1 MNDEWRMTKRSQFP
15 IFNSQSPHWLWH
27 GVWIL
32 SLLIAAGIFALYRW
46 LPVDGATGDLESFTP
61 EGFRVQWLLEER
73 ADGLSVGDVIVRAGG
88 HTVTEW
94 LSGAP
99 RESEWRNGGVVEY
112 QILRD
117 GQPKTLQ
124 IKLASVSF
132 RAVLAR
138 WAPQLVVALAFWSIG
153 TFVFW
158 KRSEELPARLLM
170 LFCISTALQYWGDA
184 YNFQY
189 ATLPWRWPFWI
200 HFVLEHGTYFLAFAA
215 VLHFILLFPITHPVL
230 RRFPHSMPLMLYLF
244 MPATVTVA
252 MVLSPTWSAAM
263 RTGNHVSLAMA
274 GIQGGLAIVAVITSA
289 RKARDPVIQAQFR
302 WILWSAGMLAVLAT
316 LGYLVPLTLTG
327 QAWLPH
333 PVMMLMLAVFPFSLA
348 VAILRYRLFDIEVII
363 NRSLV
368 YGVLT
373 ALLGGLYLILVRLL
387 TLAVQAITP
396 TGNETLVVFAA
407 TLTIALAFTPL
418 RRRVQATID
427 RAFYRT
433 KLNYRRLLP
442 EMSSKLATNI
452 VLERLNPLLTEEL
465 PHRLQIAGASLWVLD
480 TKGQALTSAND
491 EDEVR
496 LPMDHPLVKHLRQSG
511 APLLRRHKAQ
521 RLPSIVQAKDVET
534 LQALLPEGVE
544 LSIPLIVGERLVGIH
559 NLASKISGAPY
570 TREEVRLLTTL
581 GKQAAVSVENAR
593 LYREIESY
601 SHTLEEQVKQRT
613 AELERAMQKAEAA
626 SRAKSAFLATM
637 SHEIRT
643 PMNGVIGMTSLLL
656 DTELNAEQREFVGTI
671 RTSGDALL
679 TIINDILDF
688 SKIEAGK
695 MELESQP
702 FRVRECVESALDL
715 IATKAAD
722 KGLELAYLMDERVPP
737 AIIGDE
743 TRLRQVLINLL
754 NNAVKFTEEGEVVVQ
769 VSRSASKQM
778 NKSANL
784 HFSVRD
790 TGIGIPPERRD
801 RLFKS
806 FSQADASTTR
816 KYGGTGLG
824 LAISKRLSELMGGTM
839 WVESEVGVG
848 STFHFTIQAQ
858 EALTPPRPYL
868 EEDQPDLR
876 GKRVLIVDDNATNR
890 RILNLQIHRWGME
903 TVDTAF
909 PTEAL
914 ELLRSG
920 DPSRRS
926 GQGFDVA
933 LLDYQMPEMDGLTL
947 AKEIRSLRP
956 KLPLVLL
963 SSVRQREIERETTAF
978 TAFSLKPIKA
988 SQLYNV
994 LVGIFVQ
1001 EERPRKKSPDAD
1013 KPQFDPEMGKRL
1025 PLRILLAEDNAVN
1038 QKLALRLLERL
1049 GYRADLAANGL
1060 EVLEALHRQVYDVVL
1075 MDVLMPEMDG
1085 IEATRHIR
1093 QEIEGDRQPR
1103 IIAVTANAM
1112 EEDRDRYLAAGMDD
1126 YLSKPIRVK
1135 KLVTALHKC
1144 ASLPNCEEEV

>member
-1 MNDEWRMTKRSQFP
+1 
-15 IFNSQSPHWLWH
+15 
-27 GVWIL
+27 
-32 SLLIAAGIFALYRW
+32 
-46 LPVDGATGDLESFTP
+46 
-61 EGFRVQWLLEER
+61 
-73 ADGLSVGDVIVRAGG
+73 
-88 HTVTEW
+88 
-94 LSGAP
+94 
-99 RESEWRNGGVVEY
+99 
-112 QILRD
+112 
-117 GQPKTLQ
+117 
-124 IKLASVSF
+124 
-132 RAVLAR
+132 
-138 WAPQLVVALAFWSIG
+138 
-153 TFVFW
+153 
-158 KRSEELPARLLM
+158 
-170 LFCISTALQYWGDA
+170 
-184 YNFQY
+184 
-189 ATLPWRWPFWI
+189 
-200 HFVLEHGTYFLAFAA
+200 
-215 VLHFILLFPITHPVL
+215 
-230 RRFPHSMPLMLYLF
+230 
-244 MPATVTVA
+244 
-252 MVLSPTWSAAM
+252 
-263 RTGNHVSLAMA
+263 
-274 GIQGGLAIVAVITSA
+274 
-289 RKARDPVIQAQFR
+289 
-302 WILWSAGMLAVLAT
+302 
-316 LGYLVPLTLTG
+316 
-327 QAWLPH
+327 
-333 PVMMLMLAVFPFSLA
+333 
-348 VAILRYRLFDIEVII
+348 
-363 NRSLV
+363 
-368 YGVLT
+368 
-373 ALLGGLYLILVRLL
+373 
-387 TLAVQAITP
+387 
-396 TGNETLVVFAA
+396 
-407 TLTIALAFTPL
+407 
-418 RRRVQATID
+418 
-427 RAFYRT
+427 
-433 KLNYRRLLP
+433 
-442 EMSSKLATNI
+442 
-452 VLERLNPLLTEEL
+452 
-465 PHRLQIAGASLWVLD
+465 
-480 TKGQALTSAND
+480 
-491 EDEVR
+491 
-496 LPMDHPLVKHLRQSG
+496 
-511 APLLRRHKAQ
+511 
-521 RLPSIVQAKDVET
+521 
-534 LQALLPEGVE
+534 
-544 LSIPLIVGERLVGIH
+544 
-559 NLASKISGAPY
+559 
-570 TREEVRLLTTL
+570 
-581 GKQAAVSVENAR
+581 
-593 LYREIESY
+593 
-601 SHTLEEQVKQRT
+601 
-613 AELERAMQKAEAA
+613 
-626 SRAKSAFLATM
+626 M

-656 DTELNAEQREFVGTI
+656 DTELTAEQHEFVDTI

-702 FRVRECVESALDL
+702 FGVRECVESALDL

-769 VSRSASKQM
+769 VSRSASRQV
-778 NKSANL
+778 NRSANL

-858 EALTPPRPYL
+858 EALTPLRPYL
-868 EEDQPDLR
+868 EEDQPELR

-1093 QEIEGDRQPR
+1093 QEIEGDRQP
-1103 IIAVTANAM
+1103 
-1112 EEDRDRYLAAGMDD
+1112 
-1126 YLSKPIRVK
+1126 
-1135 KLVTALHKC
+1135 
-1144 ASLPNCEEEV
+1144 ASSP